1 MSRSGGQLAGLPK
14 LPRPRVNPA
23 QRLEP
28 QLLRKALIDQA
39 LSYIGT
45 PYMRRASTHIAAQ
58 KPWSKHLPKRLKPA
72 APVAGAHDKPQAA
85 FFFNFFFS
93 QAADRR

>member
-1 MSRSGGQLAGLPK
+1 
-14 LPRPRVNPA
+14 VNPA

-93 QAADRR
+93 QAADRRR